1 MKENLK
7 YILNKYGNHS
17 AFYRRPHPS
26 GRSLPLYYMYDSYL
40 VPEGEWREL
49 LLPDSTATVRNTDL
63 DGIFIGLVVEKP
75 HALSLVS
82 SGFDGFYTY
91 FASDGFTFGS
101 NIRNWGF
108 LSVFAKERNVLFIPS
123 VGPGYI
129 DERIRPWNSAN
140 TKSRRN
146 GDYYEHS
153 FEAALNVAPPV
164 ISITSFNEWHEG
176 TQIEEAIPKDIG
188 DFKYLDYMPREPQYY
203 LMLTR
208 KWVFKFRRRS
218 GISDAKVMPK

>member
-1 MKENLK
+1 MKENIR

-26 GRSLPLYYMYDSYL
+26 GRSLPLYYLYDSYL
-40 VPEGEWREL
+40 VQEEEWKML
-49 LLPDSTATVRNTDL
+49 LLPDGSSTVRNTDL
-63 DGIFIGLVVEKP
+63 DGIFVGLVVEKP
-75 HALSLVS
+75 HAMSLVL

-101 NIRNWGF
+101 NTRNWGF
-108 LSVFAKERNVLFIPS
+108 LSGFAKERNLLFIPS

-129 DERIRPWNSAN
+129 DERVRPWNFAN

-153 FEAALNVAPPV
+153 FEAALNAAPSA

-188 DFKYLDYMPREPQYY
+188 NFKYLDYLPREPQYY

-208 KWVFKFRRRS
+208 KWVFKFRRRQS
-218 GISDAKVMPK
+218 ISETKVIQQ